1 MTTAC
6 PAALRDFLNA
16 RIGQDGALCGSLP
29 EVYADA
35 DSLDAFQNGYK
46 DDAYDGTAGYLKP
59 SQYVICTNDFADPFI
74 IDLDEAAAGYPVAFA
89 YHGQGS
95 WQPFPV
101 AASLAAFTDTLRH
114 LAACGDDLAQAA
126 AYIEQHCA
134 ADNPYWQEVCAELCE
149 AAETATEKED
159 EPPYDPYDWERG
171 SLVITAIG
179 SNPTAVRQWLAH
191 YLNLSPV
198 AALALSRAAEITCDD
213 NIARKFAAPL
223 LAALAKRG
231 ATATFRPHPPSPG
244 DNPHE

>member
-16 RIGQDGALCGSLP
+16 RIGQDDALCGSLP
-29 EVYADA
+29 EIYADA
-35 DSLDAFQNGYK
+35 DALDAFQDGYK
-46 DDAYDGTAGYLKP
+46 DDEYDGTAGYLKP

-74 IDLDEAAAGYPVAFA
+74 IDLDEATTGYPVAFA

-134 ADNPYWQEVCAELCE
+134 ADNHTGRKSAPNCAKPPPTPPQKKTIRPMTPTTGN
-149 AAETATEKED
+149 AAA
-159 EPPYDPYDWERG
+159 
-171 SLVITAIG
+171 S
-179 SNPTAVRQWLAH
+179 S
-191 YLNLSPV
+191 S
-198 AALALSRAAEITCDD
+198 
-213 NIARKFAAPL
+213 
-223 LAALAKRG
+223 
-231 ATATFRPHPPSPG
+231 PPSVPTPPPCG
-244 DNPHE
+244 NGWRTT

>member
-1 MTTAC
+1 MPSPTTAR
-6 PAALRDFLNA
+6 AA
-16 RIGQDGALCGSLP
+16 
-29 EVYADA
+29 
-35 DSLDAFQNGYK
+35 
-46 DDAYDGTAGYLKP
+46 
-59 SQYVICTNDFADPFI
+59 
-74 IDLDEAAAGYPVAFA
+74 
-89 YHGQGS
+89 S

-114 LAACGDDLAQAA
+114 LAACRDDLAQAA

-134 ADNPYWQEVCAELCE
+134 ADNPYWQEVCAELRE
-149 AAETATEKED
+149 TAANAAAEED
-159 EPPYDPYDWERG
+159 DPPYDPYDWERG

-191 YLNLSPV
+191 YLNLSPA

-231 ATATFRPHPPSPG
+231 ATAAFRPHHPSPG

>member
-35 DSLDAFQNGYK
+35 DALDAFQDGYK
-46 DDAYDGTAGYLKP
+46 DDEYDGTAGYLKP

-74 IDLDEAAAGYPVAFA
+74 IDLDEAAVGYPVAFA

-114 LAACGDDLAQAA
+114 LAACRDDPAQAA

-134 ADNPYWQEVCAELCE
+134 VDNPYWQEVCAELRE

-159 EPPYDPYDWERG
+159 EPHYDPYDWERG

-191 YLNLSPV
+191 YLNLSPA

-223 LAALAKRG
+223 LAALTKRG
-231 ATATFRPHPPSPG
+231 ATAVFRPHHPSPG

>member
-16 RIGQDGALCGSLP
+16 RIGQDDALCGSLP

-46 DDAYDGTAGYLKP
+46 DDEYDGT
-59 SQYVICTNDFADPFI
+59 
-74 IDLDEAAAGYPVAFA
+74 AGYPVAFA

-101 AASLAAFTDTLRH
+101 AANLAAFTDTLRH
-114 LAACGDDLAQAA
+114 LAACGGDLAQAA

-134 ADNPYWQEVCAELCE
+134 AENPYWQEVCAELRE
-149 AAETATEKED
+149 TAETATKKED
-159 EPPYDPYDWERG
+159 EPPCAPYDWERG

-179 SNPTAVRQWLAH
+179 PNPTTVRQWLTH
-191 YLNLSPV
+191 YLNLSPA

-213 NIARKFAAPL
+213 NVARKFAAPL
-223 LAALAKRG
+223 LTALSKRG
-231 ATATFRPHPPSPG
+231 ATAAFRPHHPSPG

>member
-1 MTTAC
+1 MNL

-16 RIGQDGALCGSLP
+16 KIALDDALCGSLP
-29 EVYADA
+29 LDYADA
-35 DSLDAFQNGYK
+35 DALDAFQDGYK
-46 DDAYDGTAGYLKP
+46 DDERDGTAGYLKTH
-59 SQYVICTNDFADPFI
+59 QYVICTNDFANPFI
-74 IDLDEAAAGYPVAFA
+74 IDLDKAAAGYPVAFA

-101 AASLAAFTDTLRH
+101 TESLAAFADILRR
-114 LAACGDDLAQAA
+114 LAACGDDYLRAA
-126 AYIEQHCA
+126 CVEAHCGLS
-134 ADNPYWQEVCAELCE
+134 NPYWQEVCAELRE
-149 AAETATEKED
+149 TAANAAAEED
-159 EPPYDPYDWERG
+159 EPPYDPAEWARG

-191 YLNLSPV
+191 YLNLSPA

-223 LAALAKRG
+223 LAALAKPG
-231 ATATFRPHPPSPG
+231 ATATFRPHHPPSG